1 MEGDEECGFL
11 QFFRKNG
18 ELGSPYPLSYG
29 KTTIGSFKD
38 ADIRLK
44 INDSRLEQIHCVIN
58 VYSEGLAT
66 LVNKSQNN
74 PTKVNDEIVTQFKV
88 LNHKDKFEIVGKY
101 FQYFNEHVNKKNVAK
116 LEKTLTKAI
125 SPSKTNQS
133 MFSIST
139 AESEPIHTMDFE
151 KAPENEF
158 TVTFTPERKP
168 DTKNV
173 SSTKAKTTSKVV
185 VSKALHA
192 SPDKTQR
199 RLSLGHSIK
208 RSGTTPKISSRNVLL
223 NSDVKTPLK
232 TRASLKN
239 DRSSIKRSLLKRY
252 SSTPKI
258 ATPETKKTPNL
269 KFSPIASTSCNTN
282 STYCTP
288 NSRTY
293 SPIQLGSLFD
303 SVKNESAK
311 KLDYSSSKFLTRRSA
326 SLRNEIVKNDED
338 ESIIASLKAPE
349 SDNLQDSNDSLG
361 LDLDAIPN
369 MSKVD
374 VLSTTKSKTPLRT
387 PKGSS
392 LRKKALQNLANA
404 DMELYTDREL
414 NMIQKKLE
422 NEEDMMSETPD
433 SVFSVSSAISTPEN
447 NMSVVFVSP
456 SEASSPMTRR
466 SKKLLASSII
476 ELDDTG
482 TPKSAIKSLKITE
495 EGPRTPEQ
503 KPAGDKGFKTPLTTP
518 HVFEKIRKSA
528 IKSRLKSNAEEYAET
543 STSAHHG
550 LKRNRESTGSM
561 SRSTKKLKLQFKSF
575 SDEDSFSDFNT
586 LDSSVTSEDLADLNL
601 TEQSTPSG
609 NSLAMISLELSSII
623 GEEANRKSRRQ
634 SELPAETPKNNPDEY
649 STSRRSV
656 RFSFVNDSPVKEITN
671 TSSRKSSRRSR
682 VTSEDSFVVTDRNVS
697 MMSFKEQGEEP
708 VTPDNNTDITLSL
721 SRRNTY
727 NIDAEDSARDADTRK
742 SCRRSELDML
752 LNADQLTI
760 SNLSASRRSGKQSLV
775 LSEDDFSDTSS
786 NTSKI
791 HSKVDDLEE
800 SDSEKLSPRK
810 SMESSQ
816 QDNIS
821 AVSDN
826 EENKSARR
834 SNRYRKSFGNTEQD
848 QSISEENNKTNI
860 ENTEANTSTKS
871 TNESISLDD
880 SIAKPLLSRRSV
892 RKSET
897 KDTLNEENIEV
908 NTSLKSTSR
917 SKINNSALSNDSTS
931 NLSITTRRSARK
943 SEIKDDN
950 ITGGLEESYFEK
962 ISPRKRISV
971 LETSQQVGNISA
983 FSDKEENKSA
993 RRSNRYRKSFG
1004 NTEQD
1009 QSISEENNK
1018 SNIENT
1024 EANTSTKST
1033 NESISLDDSI
1043 AKPLLSRRSV
1053 RKSETKDTLNEEN
1066 IEVNTSLKSTSRSKF
1081 NNSALSNDSTSNLSI
1096 TTRRSARKS
1105 EIKDDNI
1112 TGGLEESYFE
1122 KISPRKSINVL
1133 ESSQH
1138 EADNISAFSDNEEN
1152 KSTRRSNKY
1161 RKSFGNTKQDQSI
1174 YEENNKSKIE
1184 NTEANTSTKSTNESI
1199 SLDDSIAK
1207 PLLSRRSVRK
1217 SETKD
1222 TLNEENIEVNTSLK
1236 STSRSKI
1243 NNSALSNDSTSNL
1256 SITTTR
1262 SARKSEIKDD
1272 NITGDLEE
1280 SDSDNEEN
1288 KSTRRSNRYRKS
1300 FENTQQDQSI
1310 SEENNKSKMQNTE
1323 ANTSTNN
1330 TISLDESLAKPSL
1343 SRRSVRKSETKD
1355 TLNEENIEVNTSLK
1369 SPSRSKF
1376 NNSALSNHSTYNIS
1390 ITTRRS
1396 ARKSEM
1402 KDDNMTGG
1410 LEESDSKKLS
1420 PRKSISILE
1429 SSQQVGNISDNEENK
1444 STRKSNRYRKSFG
1457 NTEQDHSISEENN
1470 KSKMENTEANTSTNS
1485 TNDSISLDDSIA
1497 KPSLSRRSVRNS
1509 EIKDTLNEENI
1520 EVNTSLKSTSHSKI
1534 SNSALSNDS
1543 IFNLSITTRR
1553 SARKSEMKDDNIE
1566 NTEANTSTKSTNE
1579 SISLDDSIAKP
1590 LLSRRSVRKSETKDT
1605 LNEENIEVNTSLKS
1619 TSQSKI
1625 NNSALSNDSTSN
1637 LSLTTRR
1644 SARKSEIKDH
1654 NITGGLEESYFEKL
1668 SPRKRISVLESSQ
1681 QVGNISAFSDQEEN
1695 KSTRRSNRYRNSFG
1709 NTEQDQSISEKNN
1722 KSKMENAEANT
1733 STKSTN
1739 DSILL
1744 DDSIAKPS
1752 LSRSVRNSEIKDTL
1766 NEENIEA
1773 LLNDSTSNLSI
1784 TTRRSARKSQIKDDM
1799 TGELEESDSPKNSIS
1814 VLESSQVGN
1823 ILAFSDNEVNK
1834 STRRSNKY
1842 KKSFGNTVQEQS
1854 VSEQNHNSEIEY
1866 TESNTSARGTNISK
1880 TNDPILLGDVTAK
1893 PSLSRRS
1900 ARKSEIKDALNEE
1913 NVELN
1918 TSLKSTNISA
1928 VLNDSTINLLSARRS
1943 TRQSKIKDTSNEENI
1958 ANNDSITNSTINLSS
1973 TRRSTRKSDIKEE
1986 NVIVPSR
1993 KSKSEIKDSLA
2004 EELIQNMSS
2013 NFNKDIDESS
2023 DLEVYSAAT
2032 PNNSVQISTLSEVQ
2046 VEHNYSVLADIS
2058 NSTDQI
2064 TRKSPRKSIASAE
2077 IDDSKEQSR
2086 AKSASFVDLEPNSST
2101 RNSESQ
2107 ISIVLELSQSELQN
2121 ISALLEKETDKS
2133 HNVSSRKSIR
2143 SSFANRS
2150 LANEQNKETV
2160 LNASNSFNTSA
2171 RKSLRKSSIN
2181 EAEIVVQES
2190 SPFVNEDA
2198 LPESLSKSPRKS
2210 TRLSKSNGSVENEQE
2225 ISPSFTLHLS
2235 SSDFGN
2241 VSTRSTKSKTTAT
2254 ASADNT
2260 FNNTMDDNEIAQ
2272 LSLENE
2278 NVISPVSIKG
2288 SKSPKNDLTEIYG
2301 VKKLMQTPKAVNPPK
2316 NDLSNVIGVKKLMQ
2330 TPKALNPPKNDLS
2343 NVTGV
2348 KKLMQTP
2355 KTVNPPKNDLSNVIG
2370 VKKLMQTPK
2379 AVNSPKNDLSNVAGV
2394 KSLLRTPRV
2403 IRSPKNDLSD
2413 VQGVKTLL
2421 HTPKVQNS
2429 PKNDLSDVKGVK
2441 ILMKTPRVTKDPKN
2455 DLSDVE
2461 GVKILMKTPRVTKD
2475 PKNDLSDVEGVKILM
2490 KTPRVT
2496 KDPKNDLSD
2505 VEGVEQLFDIS
2516 GVQVLSDCE
2525 TNDEAFD
2532 KLSEKKKRKTYSRSL
2547 SPKKSQD
2554 DSVFEETIPPVDPKV
2569 ENWITDQQ
2577 KTTVAVA
2584 SKNKTVKANIVVPLI
2599 QLNNDTISKFVKSP
2613 PKKKPRGRKL
2623 MSDEDIKEPQNDIIY
2638 SEHKSE
2644 KPVVPLKTRKS
2655 KQEPLDSIIAS
2666 ALEKP
2671 NRLSRTRLEDIL
2683 DKIDNQVQKPKK
2695 AEQSPVKTK
2704 QGDSEQKQVQTKKP
2718 AKNAR
2723 RKIGEAGLEPVE
2735 TKAPEKD
2742 KRSLSKTRNAEAA
2755 PVKFSEENPSEE
2767 EETPIKSGR
2776 GKMVA
2781 NIVDEKAK
2789 PCPRKTTRNAK
2800 ATPSE
2805 ESNQEEALKKTT
2817 RGKRKVAEK
2826 PEEDKPSPKVTRG
2839 KKVQTKETDNYIE
2852 QPLEETPVKTKRGR
2866 KIANIGDEEEKPSP
2880 RKTIRNAK
2888 KTPQPT
2894 EESEEQETPIE
2905 TKRGKRVAN
2914 IVDEEVKPS
2923 SRKTTRNDKKIP
2935 QLSEEE
2941 ETPIR
2946 STRGRKIANIVDEEV
2961 KPSPRKTTR
2970 NDKKSPQP
2978 SEEEETPIRSTRGK
2992 KIANIVDEEVKP
3004 SPRKTTRNAKKTP
3017 QPTEESEEQETP
3029 IKTKRGKRVANIV
3042 DEEVKPSPRKMARN
3056 AKKSPQPSEEQETSI
3071 RSTRGK
3077 KIANIVDEEFKPSPR
3092 KTTRNAKKSPQ
3103 PTEESNDKEEEAPKK
3118 TARGRTKV
3126 AENPEEDKP
3135 SPKKVT
3141 RGKKVQKEETD
3152 NNVVEPI
3159 KSTRGTR
3166 TAKSQE
3172 TVEEQTKRTTR
3183 GKKAKESEETEKEHL
3198 EPSPKK
3204 TTRGKKAK
3212 GTEKSEV
3219 IEEQPESS
3227 PKKTTRGRKAKES
3240 EEIKHTARKTRGK
3253 TAAAVEKEEKD
3264 ECQELETS
3272 KRGKKIVEEDA
3283 PTPKRNRR
3291 GVKTVHFEEEA
3302 SLVSNKRKSSDL
3314 PVEPVRKS
3322 KRTKK

>member
-2330 TPKALNPPKNDLS
+2330 TPKA
-2343 NVTGV
+2343 
-2348 KKLMQTP
+2348 
-2355 KTVNPPKNDLSNVIG
+2355 
-2370 VKKLMQTPK
+2370 
-2379 AVNSPKNDLSNVAGV
+2379 VNSPKNDLSNVAGV

-2923 SRKTTRNDKKIP
+2923 
-2935 QLSEEE
+2935 
-2941 ETPIR
+2941 
-2946 STRGRKIANIVDEEV
+2946 
-2961 KPSPRKTTR
+2961 PRKTTR

>member
-917 SKINNSALSNDSTS
+917 SKI
-931 NLSITTRRSARK
+931 
-943 SEIKDDN
+943 
-950 ITGGLEESYFEK
+950 
-962 ISPRKRISV
+962 
-971 LETSQQVGNISA
+971 
-983 FSDKEENKSA
+983 
-993 RRSNRYRKSFG
+993 
-1004 NTEQD
+1004 
-1009 QSISEENNK
+1009 
-1018 SNIENT
+1018 
-1024 EANTSTKST
+1024 
-1033 NESISLDDSI
+1033 
-1043 AKPLLSRRSV
+1043 
-1053 RKSETKDTLNEEN
+1053 
-1066 IEVNTSLKSTSRSKF
+1066 

-2923 SRKTTRNDKKIP
+2923 
-2935 QLSEEE
+2935 
-2941 ETPIR
+2941 
-2946 STRGRKIANIVDEEV
+2946 
-2961 KPSPRKTTR
+2961 PRKTTR